1 MRIVRRR
8 RPGAPTTRVGGHYGD
23 RVSEPPRYV
32 DAATIAACLPPEAAV
47 EAVLVGLR
55 GDIDP
60 AADVPRSL
68 VQLHQGDLLLMPA
81 QTTTSVGVK
90 LATVAPDN
98 PARGLAR
105 ISAAYV
111 LFDAAT
117 LRPTHLLDGVALTN
131 LRTPAVSVA
140 AVKPWLDLREEPLR
154 VVVFGGGPQGL
165 GHLHTLAA
173 VHPIATS
180 TLVVRQ
186 PDRVELPAALATTA
200 VLAAD
205 DPNVTTLL
213 GQADVVVCA
222 TTARTP
228 LFDSRL
234 LADRT
239 IVVAVGSHEAE
250 AREVDAAF
258 AGRSCVIVEDPVT
271 ALRECGD
278 VIQAIA
284 GGALGSAD
292 LVPLRDVARGI
303 RAPAEEPV
311 FFKGSGMSWEDLVV
325 AEAVL
330 ARL

>member
-1 MRIVRRR
+1 M
-8 RPGAPTTRVGGHYGD
+8 
-23 RVSEPPRYV
+23 PPQS
-32 DAATIAACLPPEAAV
+32 A
-47 EAVLVGLR
+47 
-55 GDIDP
+55 
-60 AADVPRSL
+60 
-68 VQLHQGDLLLMPA
+68 
-81 QTTTSVGVK
+81 TSVGVK

-98 PARGLAR
+98 PARGLPR

-117 LRPTHLLDGVALTN
+117 LLPTHLLDGVALTN

-140 AVKPWLDLREEPLR
+140 AVKPWLDLLAEPLR
-154 VVVFGGGPQGL
+154 MVAFGGGPQGL
-165 GHLHTLAA
+165 GHLETVAA
-173 VHPIATS
+173 VHDVATS
-180 TLVVRQ
+180 TVVVRQ
-186 PDRVELPAALATTA
+186 PDRVRLPESLARTQ

-205 DPNVTTLL
+205 DPDVSKLL
-213 GQADVVVCA
+213 DEAHLVVCA

-228 LFDSRL
+228 LFDSSL
-234 LADRT
+234 LGDRA

-258 AGRSCVIVEDPVT
+258 CTRACVIVEDRKA

-284 GGALGSAD
+284 EDALGPD
-292 LVPLRDVARGI
+292 ELVPLRDVARGT

-311 FFKGSGMSWEDLVV
+311 FFKGSGMSWQDLVV

>member
-1 MRIVRRR
+1 MA
-8 RPGAPTTRVGGHYGD
+8 G
-23 RVSEPPRYV
+23 SEPPRYV
-32 DAATIAACLPPEAAV
+32 DAATITAVLPPAAAV
-47 EAVLVGLR
+47 EAVLAALR
-55 GDIDP
+55 GVIDP

-68 VQLHQGDLLLMPA
+68 VPVEQGDLLLMPA
-81 QTTTSVGVK
+81 QSASAVGVK
-90 LATVAPDN
+90 LATVAPGN
-98 PARGLAR
+98 AARGLPR

-140 AVKPWLDLREEPLR
+140 AVLPWLRSIDEPLR
-154 VVVFGGGPQGL
+154 VVAFGGGPQGL
-165 GHLHTLAA
+165 GHLETLAA
-173 VHPIATS
+173 VHPVAGS
-180 TLVVRQ
+180 AVVVRQ
-186 PDRVELPAALATTA
+186 PDRVELPESLSRVR

-205 DPNVTTLL
+205 DAAVAGLL
-213 GQADVVVCA
+213 EQAHVVVCA

-234 LADRT
+234 LGDRA
-239 IVVAVGSHEAE
+239 IVVAVGSHEAD

-258 AGRSCVIVEDPVT
+258 CAHACVVVEDRQT

-278 VIQAIA
+278 IIQAIA
-284 GGALGSAD
+284 EEALSPDD
-292 LVPLRDVARGI
+292 LVPLREVARGA
-303 RAPAEEPV
+303 RAPQDEPV
-311 FFKGSGMSWEDLVV
+311 LFKGSGMSWQDLVV

>member
-1 MRIVRRR
+1 
-8 RPGAPTTRVGGHYGD
+8 
-23 RVSEPPRYV
+23 
-32 DAATIAACLPPEAAV
+32 
-47 EAVLVGLR
+47 
-55 GDIDP
+55 
-60 AADVPRSL
+60 
-68 VQLHQGDLLLMPA
+68 MPA
-81 QTTTSVGVK
+81 QSASSVGVK

-98 PARGLAR
+98 PARGLPR

-140 AVKPWLDLREEPLR
+140 AVKPWLDRLDEPLR
-154 VVVFGGGPQGL
+154 VVAFGGGPQGM
-165 GHLHTLAA
+165 GHLETIAA
-173 VHPIATS
+173 VHPVATS
-180 TLVVRQ
+180 AVVVRQ
-186 PDRVELPAALATTA
+186 PDRVELPESLAGTQ

-205 DPNVTTLL
+205 DASVSSLL
-213 GQADVVVCA
+213 DEAHLVVCA

-234 LADRT
+234 LGDRA

-258 AGRSCVIVEDPVT
+258 CARACVIVEDRQT

-284 GGALGSAD
+284 EDALGPDD
-292 LVPLRDVARGI
+292 LVPMRGCRARDPAARD
-303 RAPAEEPV
+303 EPV
-311 FFKGSGMSWEDLVV
+311 FFKGSGCRGRTWSSPRPYWPGSDGAVSRGRLAPPECRAGTPERRTSNVDVWTVV
-325 AEAVL
+325 PVWTRSATISPTTGTNLKPWPEKPQATTTCGIPRA
-330 ARL
+330 AR

>member
-1 MRIVRRR
+1 MTEAD
-8 RPGAPTTRVGGHYGD
+8 G
-23 RVSEPPRYV
+23 PRYV
-32 DAATIAACLPPEAAV
+32 DAATIAACLSPQAAV
-47 EAVLVGLR
+47 GAVLAGLR
-55 GDIDP
+55 GAIDP

-68 VQLHQGDLLLMPA
+68 VPVEHGDLLLMPA
-81 QTTTSVGVK
+81 QGAAYVGVK
-90 LATVAPDN
+90 LATVAPGN
-98 PARGLAR
+98 PERGLPR
-105 ISAAYV
+105 ISAAYL

-140 AVKPWLDLREEPLR
+140 AVLPWLDRIDEPLR

-165 GHLHTLAA
+165 GHLGTVAA
-173 VHPIATS
+173 VHEVAAS
-180 TLVVRQ
+180 AVVVRQ
-186 PDRVELPAALATTA
+186 PGRVELPSSLASTR
-200 VLAAD
+200 VLAVDDAD
-205 DPNVTTLL
+205 VPGLL
-213 GQADVVVCA
+213 GEAHLVVCA
-222 TTARTP
+222 TTARTA

-234 LADRT
+234 LGDRA

-258 AGRSCVIVEDPVT
+258 CARACVIVEDRQT

-284 GGALGSAD
+284 EDALDPDD
-292 LVPLRDVARGI
+292 LVPLREVARGA

-311 FFKGSGMSWEDLVV
+311 FFKGSGMSWQDLVV

-330 ARL
+330 TRL

>member
-1 MRIVRRR
+1 MTD
-8 RPGAPTTRVGGHYGD
+8 PAA
-23 RVSEPPRYV
+23 PRYV
-32 DAATIAACLPPEAAV
+32 DAATITARLPPEAAV
-47 EAVLVGLR
+47 EAVLAGLR
-55 GDIDP
+55 GAVDP
-60 AADVPRSL
+60 AADVPRSVVSL
-68 VQLHQGDLLLMPA
+68 QHGDLLLMPA
-81 QTTTSVGVK
+81 QSPAAVGVK

-98 PARGLAR
+98 PARGLPR

-117 LRPTHLLDGVALTN
+117 LRPTHLLDGVALTS

-140 AVKPWLDLREEPLR
+140 AVKPWLELIDEPLR
-154 VVVFGGGPQGL
+154 VVVFGGGPQGVA
-165 GHLHTLAA
+165 HLKTIAA
-173 VHPIATS
+173 VHPVAS
-180 TLVVRQ
+180 SAVVDRQ
-186 PDRVELPAALATTA
+186 PDRVELPESLSATQ

-205 DPNVTTLL
+205 DARVPELL
-213 GQADVVVCA
+213 GEAHLVVCA
-222 TTARTP
+222 TTARAP

-234 LADRT
+234 LTDRA
-239 IVVAVGSHEAE
+239 IVVAVGSHEAD

-258 AGRSCVIVEDPVT
+258 CARSCVVVEDRQT

-284 GGALGSAD
+284 EGALHPDD
-292 LVPLRDVARGI
+292 LVPVRDVARGL

-311 FFKGSGMSWEDLVV
+311 FFKGSGMSWQDLVV

>member
-1 MRIVRRR
+1 M
-8 RPGAPTTRVGGHYGD
+8 GDDYGD
-23 RVSEPPRYV
+23 RVTGAPRYV

-47 EAVLVGLR
+47 EAVLAGLR

-68 VQLHQGDLLLMPA
+68 VPVHQGDLLLMPA
-81 QTTTSVGVK
+81 QSATSVGVK
-90 LATVAPDN
+90 LATVAPGN

-117 LRPTHLLDGVALTN
+117 LQPTHLLDGVALTN

-140 AVKPWLDLREEPLR
+140 AVQPWLDLREEPLR
-154 VVVFGGGPQGL
+154 VVVFGAGPQGI
-165 GHLHTLAA
+165 GHLETLAA

-180 TLVVRQ
+180 TLVVRR
-186 PDRVELPAALATTA
+186 PDRLDLPAQHADTA

-205 DPNVTTLL
+205 DPGVPGRL
-213 GQADVVVCA
+213 GDADVVVCA

-234 LADRT
+234 LGDRT

-250 AREVDAAF
+250 AREMDAAF
-258 AGRSCVIVEDPVT
+258 AGRACVVVEDRQT

-284 GGALGSAD
+284 EGALDAD
-292 LVPLRDVARGI
+292 ALMPLRYVARGI
-303 RAPAEEPV
+303 RVPAEEPV
-311 FFKGSGMSWEDLVV
+311 FFKGSGMSWQDLVV